1 MEPGK
6 LLDTLAVA
14 ERLKDTT
21 RHCYTSKGRHETV
34 ADHCWMAMLMAFF
47 MRDEFPEADMDKV
60 MKMCLIHDL
69 GEALTGDI
77 PAFEKTETDAVKEE
91 NALLCWVDTLP
102 EMYAT
107 QMRALYEEMAES
119 KSLESKIFR
128 AIDGLEA
135 VIQHNLSDLTTWIP
149 AEYELNQ
156 TYANDKVAF
165 SAYLTRL
172 RQEILAD
179 TRKKLSNADKGE
191 ET

>member
-1 MEPGK
+1 MI
-6 LLDTLAVA
+6 A

-34 ADHCWMAMLMAFF
+34 ADHCWMAMLMAFL
-47 MRDEFPEADMDKV
+47 MQDEFPEADMDKV

-69 GEALTGDI
+69 GEAFTGDI
-77 PAFEKTETDAVKEE
+77 PAFEKTEFDAAKEE
-91 NALLCWVDTLP
+91 KVLHCWIDTLP
-102 EMYAT
+102 EVYVGE
-107 QMRALYEEMAES
+107 MRALYKEMAES
-119 KSLESKIFR
+119 MSLESKIFR

-135 VIQHNLSDLTTWIP
+135 VIQHNLSDLATWIP

-156 TYANDKVAF
+156 IYANDKVAF

-172 RQEILAD
+172 REEILAD
-179 TRKKLSNADKGE
+179 TLKKLSNADKGE